1 VKKTRLYISTLLA
14 MILASCAHELP
25 LTGGDKDSKPPI
37 AEKFTPPNQ
46 ATQFN
51 SKTITIE
58 FDEFVRLKDPN
69 KQILIS
75 PPGTEFM
82 ATEKGKSIQVTIT
95 NPLKQNA
102 TYVINFGSAIADN
115 NEGNVLNDLVYT
127 FSTGNFLD
135 SLVTGFRVLDAFT
148 LKAKSNAK
156 VMLYDADVDSLP
168 LTQLPYYA
176 GTTAENG
183 QVRIGFMKPGG
194 FKVFVLEEENKN
206 YLYDKPNEGIGFLTS
221 LVQAGD
227 SIPAKILFF
236 KEEAPNPKILSAKM
250 PVAGMISFRFT
261 GGVNKEQIKF
271 INKNY
276 DFDTSQFEFIG
287 GKKDTAIYWFKPQL
301 NKDTVWLEFTR
312 KLGEK
317 DSSRLY
323 PRIINTYK
331 NNQVT
336 GAQPVKI
343 LNSIPADFDYYK
355 KLELEFSMPVDSMGI
370 DTVLLKEEDKIIP
383 LALVPVGGTRRV
395 YRLNYVLKQSKNYR
409 LYFPRKSVKGIL
421 GTYMDSTVISFKTS
435 NEKAYKVLSLNITNP
450 EIKTGGAILQ
460 ILDSKD
466 LVLEEKKINWADTNV
481 VEFKNLRQGGYRI
494 RLIYD
499 ENSNGVWDTGNYA
512 EKRQPEKVVFFP
524 QPIDIKPNFD
534 YVLDWDIMK
543 K

>member
-1 VKKTRLYISTLLA
+1 MKKTRFYISILLA
-14 MILASCAHELP
+14 FILASCAHELP
-25 LTGGDKDSKPPI
+25 LTGGDKDTKAPV
-37 AEKFTPPNQ
+37 AEKFSPANK

-58 FDEFVRLKDPN
+58 FDEFVKLKDPN

-75 PPGTEFM
+75 PPGTEFI
-82 ATEKGKSIQVTIT
+82 ATEKGKSIQITIT
-95 NPLKQNA
+95 NPLKTNA
-102 TYVINFGSAIADN
+102 TYVINFGSSIADN

-127 FSTGNFLD
+127 FSTGSFLD

-148 LKAKSNAK
+148 LKPKPNAR
-156 VMLYDADVDSLP
+156 VMLYDVDVDSLP

-183 QVRIGFMKPGG
+183 QVRIGYMKPGN

-206 YLYDKPNEGIGFLTS
+206 YLYDKTNEGIGFLTS

-236 KEEAPNPKILSAKM
+236 KEEAPNPKILAAKM
-250 PVAGMISFRFT
+250 PVAGLLSFKFT
-261 GGVNKEQIKF
+261 GNINKEQLRF
-271 INKNY
+271 INQNY

-287 GKKDTAIYWFKPQL
+287 GKKDTAVYWFKPQL

-317 DSSRLY
+317 DTSRLY
-323 PRIINTYK
+323 PRIINTFK

-343 LNSIPADFDYYK
+343 LNAVPADFDYYK
-355 KLELEFSMPVDSMGI
+355 KLDLEFSMPVDSLGL
-370 DTVLLKEEDKIIP
+370 DTIVLKEEDKTIP
-383 LALVPVGGTRRV
+383 LALQPIDSIHRV
-395 YRLNYVLKQSKNYR
+395 YRLNYVFKQSKNYR
-409 LYFPRKSVKGIL
+409 LYFPKKSVKGIL
-421 GTYMDSTVISFKTS
+421 GTYMDSTVIVFKTS
-435 NEKAYKVLSLNITNP
+435 NEKAYKLLTLHITNP
-450 EIKTGGAILQ
+450 EIKTGGGILQ
-460 ILDSKD
+460 LLDVKD
-466 LVLEEKKINWADTNV
+466 LVLDEKRVSWADTNV
-481 VEFKNLRQGGYRI
+481 VEFKNLRQGAYRI

-499 ENSNGVWDTGNYA
+499 ENSNGMWDTGNYA

-524 QPIDIKPNFD
+524 QSIDIKPNFD